1 MKLLLRSKN
10 IFLITANINQFH
22 GFNIQSVSM
31 LVSLVNNLDFE
42 ELIKL
47 TTKKNLIFK
56 VKTIE
61 TFIEFFWIYKIVNS
75 PVLWIIKMLVC
86 LSGYRFGPWL

>member
-1 MKLLLRSKN
+1 
-10 IFLITANINQFH
+10 
-22 GFNIQSVSM
+22 M